1 MNNLKSNHPQQGSN
15 VNKRLTTDSIALAI
29 LLAPALAFGQVTPDA
44 GRILESTRPPA
55 LIAPPAA
62 GVKMLPDAAP
72 LPAAAQAGDQRV
84 QVNGFVFAGVSAFA
98 EAALRELL
106 APYAGRAL
114 TFAQLNQAAASV
126 TAYYRARGYFL
137 ASAYLPAQDLAQGQV
152 RLQVLEGRASNVRI
166 VADAS
171 VRLAPAL
178 ARRYF
183 DAYVVPGAPVNETQL
198 ERALLL
204 TQDLPGI
211 GARAELG
218 PGAALGESA
227 IDIALSEGP
236 LFNGNAGFDNSSNR
250 YTGRMRAT
258 GGVNVNDLAGS
269 GSQLSLQVAS
279 TGSDFNYARVGAVL
293 PVGAAGTRVGLAYSG
308 LRYRLGADFESLH
321 ARGTANV
328 AQLLVM
334 HPLLRSRYTSVQLR
348 GGFEDKRF
356 VNRANGVQT
365 SDKQV
370 RVLPLAVSMSSQ
382 DQLYGGGLSSA
393 LLEVTPGR
401 VDLSGNAASQAADA
415 AGPRSEGSFTRANYQ
430 LGRVQR
436 IGGATSLM
444 GSISGQLASKNL
456 EAGEKMSLGGP
467 DRVRAYP
474 AGEASGDEGHVLALE
489 ARYELPSWQADVGA
503 FFDYGHIKLNRALYP
518 NALAAGGP
526 GNSYDLKGVGVGI
539 NWRAPGNV
547 SVRLQVAGK
556 IGSNPAR
563 NASGKDADGSS
574 SRTRA
579 WLQVA
584 AYF

>member
-1 MNNLKSNHPQQGSN
+1 MTSHRPNHPQQGTN
-15 VNKRLTTDSIALAI
+15 VNKRLTTDSIALGI
-29 LLAPALAFGQVTPDA
+29 LLAPALAFGQATPDA

-62 GVKMLPDAAP
+62 GVKVLPDAAP

-84 QVNGFVFAGVSAFA
+84 QVNGFTFAGVSAFP

-106 APYAGRAL
+106 APYAGRSL
-114 TFAQLNQAAASV
+114 SFAELNQAAAAV

-152 RLQVLEGRASNVRI
+152 RLQVLEGRASGVTI
-166 VADAS
+166 VPDAS

-183 DAYVVPGAPVNETQL
+183 DAYVPRGVPVNEAQL

-236 LFNGNAGFDNSSNR
+236 LFNGNVGIDNSSNR

-269 GSQLSLQVAS
+269 GSQLSLQLAS
-279 TGSDFNYARVGAVL
+279 TGADFNYARAGAVL
-293 PVGAAGTRVGLAYSG
+293 PVGDAGTRVGLAYSG
-308 LRYRLGADFESLH
+308 MRYRLGADFESLH

-328 AQLLVM
+328 AQVLVM

-348 GGFEDKRF
+348 ASVEDKRF
-356 VNRANGVQT
+356 VNRANSVQT

-370 RVLPLAVSMSSQ
+370 RVLPLAVSMSRQ
-382 DQLYGGGLSSA
+382 DQLYGGGLTSA
-393 LLEVTPGR
+393 TLEVTPGR
-401 VDLSGNAASQAADA
+401 VDLSANAASQAADA

-436 IGGATSLM
+436 VSGAATVMASV
-444 GSISGQLASKNL
+444 SGQLASKNL

-503 FFDYGHIKLNRALYP
+503 FFDYGRIKLNRELYP
-518 NALAAGGP
+518 TALAAGGP

-539 NWRAPGNV
+539 NWRGPGNV
-547 SVRLQVAGK
+547 SVRLQVASK

>member
-1 MNNLKSNHPQQGSN
+1 MTSHRSNHPQQGIN
-15 VNKRLTTDSIALAI
+15 VNKRLTTDSIALGI
-29 LLAPALAFGQVTPDA
+29 LLAPALAFAQTVPDA
-44 GRILESTRPPA
+44 GRILESARPPA
-55 LIAPPAA
+55 LIAPAAPAA
-62 GVKMLPDAAP
+62 RLLPEAAP
-72 LPAAAQAGDQRV
+72 LPAAAQAGGQRV
-84 QVNGFVFAGVSAFA
+84 QVDGFAFAGVSAFP
-98 EAALRELL
+98 EAVLRELL
-106 APYAGRAL
+106 APYAGRSL
-114 TFAQLNQAAASV
+114 SFAELNQAAAAV
-126 TAYYRARGYFL
+126 TAYYRAHGYFL
-137 ASAYLPAQDLAQGQV
+137 ASAYLPAQDLAHGQV
-152 RLQVLEGRASNVRI
+152 RLQVLEGRVSGVSI
-166 VADAS
+166 VPDAS
-171 VRLAPAL
+171 LRLAPAL

-183 DAYVVPGAPVNETQL
+183 DALVKPGVAVNEAQL

-218 PGAALGESA
+218 PGAAIGESA

-236 LFNGNAGFDNSSNR
+236 LWNGNVGIDNASNR

-258 GGVNVNDLAGS
+258 GGVNLNDLAGS

-279 TGSDFNYARVGAVL
+279 TGADFNYARVGAVL
-293 PVGAAGTRVGLAYSG
+293 PLGAAGTRVGLAYSG
-308 LRYRLGADFESLH
+308 LRYRLGADFESLQ

-334 HPLLRSRYTSVQLR
+334 HPLLRTRYTSVQLR
-348 GGFEDKRF
+348 AGVEDKRF

-365 SDKQV
+365 SDKSV
-370 RVLPLAVSMSSQ
+370 RVLPLALSMSRQ
-382 DQLYGGGLSSA
+382 DQLYGGGLTSA
-393 LLEVTPGR
+393 MLEVTPGR
-401 VDLSGNAASQAADA
+401 VDLSGNAGAQAADA
-415 AGPRSEGSFTRANYQ
+415 AGARTEGSFARANYA

-436 IGGATSLM
+436 IAGATQLM
-444 GSISGQLASKNL
+444 ASVSGQLASDNL

-467 DRVRAYP
+467 ERVRAYA

-489 ARYELPSWQADVGA
+489 ARYDLPSWQAELGA
-503 FFDYGHIKLNRALYP
+503 FFDYGRIRLNRRLYP
-518 NALAAGGP
+518 NALTAGGP
-526 GNSYDLKGVGVGI
+526 GNSYELKGAGVGI
-539 NWRAPGNV
+539 HWRGPGNV
-547 SVRLQVAGK
+547 SVRLQVASK